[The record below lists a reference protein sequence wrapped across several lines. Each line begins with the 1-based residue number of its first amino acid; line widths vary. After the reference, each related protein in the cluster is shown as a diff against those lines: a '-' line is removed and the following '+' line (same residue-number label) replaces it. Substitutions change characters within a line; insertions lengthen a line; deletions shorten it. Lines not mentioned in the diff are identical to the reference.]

1 MNERS
6 HLCESHEEEVANAV
20 SHGIGAILSAVAL
33 GGMICLALPLS
44 VWHVIGVSIFGSSLV
59 LLYLCSA
66 VYHSVTRHPYK
77 RLFQILDHSFIFV
90 LIAGSYTP
98 WLLVNLRGPWGW
110 SLFGVV
116 WALALLGVVMKTI
129 LLPRFEKAGTFIY
142 VAMGWLICVA
152 IQPLIENVSLSGL
165 IWLIAGGVC
174 YTVGVAFFVMK
185 KVRFAHFTWHLFV
198 MGGSLCH
205 VVAVILGVL
214 EPGDPARS

>member
-44 VWHVIGVSIFGSSLV
+44 VWHVVGVSIFGSSLV

-66 VYHSVTRHPYK
+66 VYHSVTRHHYK

-116 WALALLGVVMKTI
+116 WALALSGVVMKTI